1 MTGKNELD
9 VSKNYWDMI
18 FKHELISHVLCIT
31 RNKNLKNGHMLYCL
45 SFVCVPPCK
54 ILASDILCGT
64 VMCSN
69 DISL

>member
-1 MTGKNELD
+1 MFYALQGTKIE
-9 VSKNYWDMI
+9 
-18 FKHELISHVLCIT
+18 
-31 RNKNLKNGHMLYCL
+31 KNGHMLHCL

-69 DISL
+69 DIPYNYIT